1 MICGI
6 LSDLN
11 PLRVSVTKDSFTAF
25 ILISL
30 LRRKSYPASEYIAFF
45 FIGPLNSHP
54 SLLTKKKKKKKKNP
68 FSHKCTPAYNVA
80 AICCSLLSLSSSSSA
95 AAAQKTGNKKGNTRM
110 TTEEIGS
117 AVYLEFY

>member
-54 SLLTKKKKKKKKNP
+54 SLLTKKKKKENP

-80 AICCSLLSLSSSSSA
+80 AICCPLLSLSSSSA